1 MSWRAIEESAS
12 CWRWVVTGFEIA
24 SITIVF
30 PPPDGLISIV
40 ASIVIT
46 ISFTFLGLDSI
57 GFLIALTNGFLGGH
71 SRGRLITLTL
81 TSGFLGGNLRWWLIT
96 LTGRFLG
103 RHPRRLLMS
112 FSSGPLGRFPRS
124 FLMSFSILSFGFVSG
139 LFVVWFPVVI
149 TGIRE

>member
-12 CWRWVVTGFEIA
+12 CCRWVVTGFEIA

-30 PPPDGLISIV
+30 PPPDGPISIV

-46 ISFTFLGLDSI
+46 ISFTFLGLYSI
-57 GFLIALTNGFLGGH
+57 GFLIPLTLTNGFH
-71 SRGRLITLTL
+71 SRGCLIALTL
-81 TSGFLGGNLRWWLIT
+81 TSGFLGGHLRWWLIT

-112 FSSGPLGRFPRS
+112 FSSGPLGRFPWS
-124 FLMSFSILSFGFVSG
+124 FLMSFSMLSFGFVSG